1 MKKIAF
7 VLACILTISICLAGC
22 QETEF
27 DTGEG
32 TPVFSL
38 DANEISAVT
47 FQNGNTGE
55 KTIVSNRDE
64 ITEIADYLNAFRY
77 TETQSVRGGDGW
89 SSRIIIDFNEGE
101 SISFYSLEAG
111 KIIMDDTE
119 YILTSSEEGKVFDL
133 EYNDEE
139 PNTAPTGETE
149 DIEEDPSLVTNN
161 EGQLIS
167 EFLDLDHTYSE
178 DDVHIKFGLPQ
189 RTLSG
194 FWGDVFV
201 LEDGTEII
209 VYYDNDG
216 LVDQVM
222 TGAAAKQT
230 VVDLK
235 KKNAVLEEEKAELKK
250 KIPSVHE
257 KMEAAAQRSRL
268 ESQNRQLWSENE
280 ELKEALEEERSFS
293 DRLLEGIDRV
303 LDMLE
308 RHLPKQLLHLVDK
321 ARDLLPEHQTYRQEK
336 QHERGHSWGDMSL

>member
-111 KIIMDDTE
+111 KIIVKAKLFCPEIAGLFCRIAGLFCHDSRAN
-119 YILTSSEEGKVFDL
+119 L
-133 EYNDEE
+133 
-139 PNTAPTGETE
+139 
-149 DIEEDPSLVTNN
+149 SLKPVCF
-161 EGQLIS
+161 GIAIS
-167 EFLDLDHTYSE
+167 
-178 DDVHIKFGLPQ
+178 
-189 RTLSG
+189 
-194 FWGDVFV
+194 
-201 LEDGTEII
+201 
-209 VYYDNDG
+209 
-216 LVDQVM
+216 
-222 TGAAAKQT
+222 
-230 VVDLK
+230 
-235 KKNAVLEEEKAELKK
+235 
-250 KIPSVHE
+250 
-257 KMEAAAQRSRL
+257 
-268 ESQNRQLWSENE
+268 
-280 ELKEALEEERSFS
+280 
-293 DRLLEGIDRV
+293 
-303 LDMLE
+303 
-308 RHLPKQLLHLVDK
+308 
-321 ARDLLPEHQTYRQEK
+321 
-336 QHERGHSWGDMSL
+336 

>member
-1 MKKIAF
+1 MERISRAGSRSREESGAGLENFLRIDKEQRYSYSVNISKKGGATMKKIAF

-178 DDVHIKFGLPQ
+178 DDVHKI
-189 RTLSG
+189 
-194 FWGDVFV
+194 W
-201 LEDGTEII
+201 I
-209 VYYDNDG
+209 
-216 LVDQVM
+216 
-222 TGAAAKQT
+222 AAKNT
-230 VVDLK
+230 
-235 KKNAVLEEEKAELKK
+235 
-250 KIPSVHE
+250 
-257 KMEAAAQRSRL
+257 
-268 ESQNRQLWSENE
+268 
-280 ELKEALEEERSFS
+280 
-293 DRLLEGIDRV
+293 
-303 LDMLE
+303 
-308 RHLPKQLLHLVDK
+308 
-321 ARDLLPEHQTYRQEK
+321 
-336 QHERGHSWGDMSL
+336 

>member
-47 FQNGNTGE
+47 FQNGNTGK

-133 EYNDEE
+133 EYKD
-139 PNTAPTGETE
+139 
-149 DIEEDPSLVTNN
+149 SV
-161 EGQLIS
+161 S
-167 EFLDLDHTYSE
+167 EVPDK
-178 DDVHIKFGLPQ
+178 DDSDAIVPPASVLP
-189 RTLSG
+189 
-194 FWGDVFV
+194 FAD
-201 LEDGTEII
+201 
-209 VYYDNDG
+209 
-216 LVDQVM
+216 
-222 TGAAAKQT
+222 
-230 VVDLK
+230 VVDLSEYFVDEPVEFSESTPK
-235 KKNAVLEEEKAELKK
+235 GELVCVNIDESQYSKADDTILLPNEKTKAMAVHCTWASASRTIYIGFIDEVSEEVYTLSAVGGALTGTLDLSSLPEGEYRPIMYSSDNQNINAV
-250 KIPSVHE
+250 
-257 KMEAAAQRSRL
+257 
-268 ESQNRQLWSENE
+268 
-280 ELKEALEEERSFS
+280 
-293 DRLLEGIDRV
+293 
-303 LDMLE
+303 MLY
-308 RHLPKQLLHLVDK
+308 QF
-321 ARDLLPEHQTYRQEK
+321 Q
-336 QHERGHSWGDMSL
+336 

>member
-139 PNTAPTGETE
+139 PNTVKAKLFCPEIAGLFCRIAGLFCH
-149 DIEEDPSLVTNN
+149 DSRANLSLKPVCF
-161 EGQLIS
+161 GIAIS
-167 EFLDLDHTYSE
+167 
-178 DDVHIKFGLPQ
+178 
-189 RTLSG
+189 
-194 FWGDVFV
+194 
-201 LEDGTEII
+201 
-209 VYYDNDG
+209 
-216 LVDQVM
+216 
-222 TGAAAKQT
+222 
-230 VVDLK
+230 
-235 KKNAVLEEEKAELKK
+235 
-250 KIPSVHE
+250 
-257 KMEAAAQRSRL
+257 
-268 ESQNRQLWSENE
+268 
-280 ELKEALEEERSFS
+280 
-293 DRLLEGIDRV
+293 
-303 LDMLE
+303 
-308 RHLPKQLLHLVDK
+308 
-321 ARDLLPEHQTYRQEK
+321 
-336 QHERGHSWGDMSL
+336 

>member
-216 LVDQVM
+216 LVDQVKVNLFDDTASSRRGGWSSVEFTPTSSNGNYICFQHKNKTDQNVRVYLYRTDESSRNYVTM
-222 TGAAAKQT
+222 MCVDANDVNSEVYYSPTAGFGT
-230 VVDLK
+230 YHVVIEAYVSGGEISGDVVVNQC
-235 KKNAVLEEEKAELKK
+235 KNAPADPLE
-250 KIPSVHE
+250 
-257 KMEAAAQRSRL
+257 
-268 ESQNRQLWSENE
+268 
-280 ELKEALEEERSFS
+280 
-293 DRLLEGIDRV
+293 
-303 LDMLE
+303 
-308 RHLPKQLLHLVDK
+308 
-321 ARDLLPEHQTYRQEK
+321 
-336 QHERGHSWGDMSL
+336 

>member
-119 YILTSSEEGKVFDL
+119 YEAG
-133 EYNDEE
+133 
-139 PNTAPTGETE
+139 A
-149 DIEEDPSLVTNN
+149 
-161 EGQLIS
+161 QAA
-167 EFLDLDHTYSE
+167 
-178 DDVHIKFGLPQ
+178 GLY
-189 RTLSG
+189 RC
-194 FWGDVFV
+194 
-201 LEDGTEII
+201 
-209 VYYDNDG
+209 
-216 LVDQVM
+216 
-222 TGAAAKQT
+222 
-230 VVDLK
+230 
-235 KKNAVLEEEKAELKK
+235 
-250 KIPSVHE
+250 
-257 KMEAAAQRSRL
+257 
-268 ESQNRQLWSENE
+268 WSET
-280 ELKEALEEERSFS
+280 
-293 DRLLEGIDRV
+293 DRV
-303 LDMLE
+303 EGLDGSGE
-308 RHLPKQLLHLVDK
+308 GSAD
-321 ARDLLPEHQTYRQEK
+321 
-336 QHERGHSWGDMSL
+336 GDRSAA

>member
-111 KIIMDDTE
+111 KIIMDDTASSRRGGWSSVE
-119 YILTSSEEGKVFDL
+119 FTPTSSNGNYICFQHKNKTDQNVRVYLYRTDESSRNYVTMMCVDANDVNSEVYYSPTAGFGTYKVVI
-133 EYNDEE
+133 EAYVSG
-139 PNTAPTGETE
+139 GE
-149 DIEEDPSLVTNN
+149 
-161 EGQLIS
+161 IS
-167 EFLDLDHTYSE
+167 
-178 DDVHIKFGLPQ
+178 
-189 RTLSG
+189 
-194 FWGDVFV
+194 GDV
-201 LEDGTEII
+201 
-209 VYYDNDG
+209 
-216 LVDQVM
+216 
-222 TGAAAKQT
+222 
-230 VVDLK
+230 VVNQC
-235 KKNAVLEEEKAELKK
+235 KNAPADPLE
-250 KIPSVHE
+250 
-257 KMEAAAQRSRL
+257 
-268 ESQNRQLWSENE
+268 
-280 ELKEALEEERSFS
+280 
-293 DRLLEGIDRV
+293 
-303 LDMLE
+303 
-308 RHLPKQLLHLVDK
+308 
-321 ARDLLPEHQTYRQEK
+321 
-336 QHERGHSWGDMSL
+336 